1 MPKLIFILYFS
12 ILNITLTIEDI
23 NSFSTLMNL
32 KSNIRNLKSSKNKN
46 FFQNKKVKIMLVLI
60 SLIIGVI
67 GGIIYAI
74 RNRGRPG
81 PDISDWEYLFRRR
94 DNRKKDE
101 KELLKKKKKY
111 YLLNYEIKGFK
122 YNKEYCNNE
131 VECPICLENYS
142 IEKDVCFT
150 PCKHLFHHNCLK
162 EYIYGCEEMKCPIC
176 KFDMWECLKDKNIN
190 YAKIKIKE
198 KIFEMGKT
206 NKKNNLIN
214 ANNETINSNNITL
227 NSNNEGNNLNVPVEN

>member
-32 KSNIRNLKSSKNKN
+32 TSNIRNLKSSKNKN

-111 YLLNYEIKGFK
+111 YLLNY
-122 YNKEYCNNE
+122 
-131 VECPICLENYS
+131 
-142 IEKDVCFT
+142 
-150 PCKHLFHHNCLK
+150 
-162 EYIYGCEEMKCPIC
+162 
-176 KFDMWECLKDKNIN
+176 
-190 YAKIKIKE
+190 
-198 KIFEMGKT
+198 
-206 NKKNNLIN
+206 
-214 ANNETINSNNITL
+214 
-227 NSNNEGNNLNVPVEN
+227 